1 MTWTIIVLAILALVL
16 WSFYISWRA
25 SRLDRLHNRVEAA
38 RTALDLAL
46 VRRASAASDLASSGL
61 VDPATSLLLADAV
74 RRARQANPAERDLAE
89 SDLTRALRA
98 TLGEPGVRGE
108 LEDGTGNGSPDAGN
122 RAPDGR
128 DDVVPA
134 AGAAAQEGPGALAPG
149 AAQAGTVPAG
159 TVPAGALPAGTAP
172 AGAVPAGTAP
182 AGPVLAGTA
191 PVRAIP
197 QEEGPAEEE
206 GAEELI
212 DEVEK
217 AARQVFIARKF
228 YNDVAGRTIDARRRP
243 LARVLRLSGSAKQP
257 EFFDMDDA
265 LTDDDG

>member
-74 RRARQANPAERDLAE
+74 RRARLANPAERDLAE

-98 TLGEPGVRGE
+98 TLGEQRDSAE
-108 LEDGTGNGSPDAGN
+108 LEDGSPGAGD
-122 RAPDGR
+122 RAPGHRDGTR
-128 DDVVPA
+128 DGTAAMAATAAAA
-134 AGAAAQEGPGALAPG
+134 AGAAARQGAGTAAG
-149 AAQAGTVPAG
+149 AAQPGAMAASAG
-159 TVPAGALPAGTAP
+159 
-172 AGAVPAGTAP
+172 
-182 AGPVLAGTA
+182 

-197 QEEGPAEEE
+197 QEDGPPEEE
-206 GAEELI
+206 GAEELF

-257 EFFDMDDA
+257 EFFDMDDT
-265 LTDDDG
+265 LTDGDG